1 MLRALLAEAPSDAPW
16 RAPVETALA
25 RLGPAD
31 GSGPASK
38 SDVAAAETMAPD
50 ERNAMIE
57 GMVAGLAKR
66 LESEP
71 NDVDGWLRLIRSYV
85 VLGRA
90 DDAAD
95 AARAAL
101 AGVQADTDRA
111 RVEALIAD
119 FGVTPE
125 SPALP

>member
-1 MLRALLAEAPSDAPW
+1 
-16 RAPVETALA
+16 
-25 RLGPAD
+25 
-31 GSGPASK
+31 
-38 SDVAAAETMAPD
+38 
-50 ERNAMIE
+50 
-57 GMVAGLAKR
+57 MVASLAKR

-119 FGVTPE
+119 LGVTPD
-125 SPALP
+125 SPAVP